1 MLDYIRHGLSLC
13 CTAPSACVLCVQLGS
28 KRGAA
33 AGCPGAAGGAVLRL
47 LCCAH
52 NSNNLAPS
60 RTCSYVRYSYFGIAL
75 NELTGLVLTCTPEQ
89 LA

>member
-1 MLDYIRHGLSLC
+1 MVVLDYIRRGLSNDRL
-13 CTAPSACVLCVQLGS
+13 AQSGCVLCVQLVS
-28 KRGAA
+28 KSGAS
-33 AGCPGAAGGAVLRL
+33 AAGGAVLRF

-52 NSNNLAPS
+52 DSNNLAPS